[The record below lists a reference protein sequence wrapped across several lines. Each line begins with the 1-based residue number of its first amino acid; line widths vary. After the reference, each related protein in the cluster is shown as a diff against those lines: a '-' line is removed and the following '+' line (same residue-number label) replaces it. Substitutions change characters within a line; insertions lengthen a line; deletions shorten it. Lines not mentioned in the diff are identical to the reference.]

1 MKKIILAIIL
11 SLGASFVSA
20 GSSFSDNPPRRG
32 GGFRGAGDPVS
43 GDIGN
48 PGEIPP
54 PIYNPGD
61 PIIPIL
67 SHLPVNF
74 GVFEGEIWMHY
85 GTVEIFLDR
94 ALPVSSV
101 TFKNLSNGRVRT
113 VILDGQT
120 TDHLLIPSPVSTN
133 GWWDVCIRVGDT
145 EYHTQVYIDC
155 FQDMH
160 ISTMD

>member
-67 SHLPVNF
+67 SHLSVNF
-74 GVFEGEIWMHY
+74 GAFEGEIWMHY

-113 VILDGQT
+113 EILDGQT
-120 TDHLLIPSPVSTN
+120 TDHLVIPSPVSTN
-133 GWWDVCIRVGDT
+133 GLWDLCIRT
-145 EYHTQVYIDC
+145 ENAEYHALVYFDC
-155 FQDMH
+155 FLEMH
-160 ISTMD
+160 ESPMD